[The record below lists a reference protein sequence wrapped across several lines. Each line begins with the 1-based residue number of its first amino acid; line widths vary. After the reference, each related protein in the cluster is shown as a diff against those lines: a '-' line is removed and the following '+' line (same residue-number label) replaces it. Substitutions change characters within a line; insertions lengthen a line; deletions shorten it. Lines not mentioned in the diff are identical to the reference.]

1 MLSVTGGF
9 IVGVSD
15 FLSIFRAAKTCCL
28 MSQCKRCQL
37 TRWIACHFTSFLWK
51 SNFHWNRNHKFT
63 NQTTFSLHNIS
74 LSIKV
79 RRSAA
84 ALTFSKQNVL
94 DANCALVP
102 KYVFFAQRR
111 GRGERAKKINEN
123 FASRKF
129 TTEYTGTRERRR
141 RARVNIKQAYRNSRK
156 NWLNQFPANCYP
168 INRWK

>member
-1 MLSVTGGF
+1 MFGNLLLRSIKHTLLVMLSVTGGF

-15 FLSIFRAAKTCCL
+15 FLSIFRAAKTCCS
-28 MSQCKRCQL
+28 MSQWKRVSTYPLNCL
-37 TRWIACHFTSFLWK
+37 PFHVLSLK

-102 KYVFFAQRR
+102 KYVFFAQKT
-111 GRGERAKKINEN
+111 GAGGESEENQWKLCLQEIYYRIHRDAWEKKKK
-123 FASRKF
+123 SGS
-129 TTEYTGTRERRR
+129 EY
-141 RARVNIKQAYRNSRK
+141 QAGIS
-156 NWLNQFPANCYP
+156 
-168 INRWK
+168 